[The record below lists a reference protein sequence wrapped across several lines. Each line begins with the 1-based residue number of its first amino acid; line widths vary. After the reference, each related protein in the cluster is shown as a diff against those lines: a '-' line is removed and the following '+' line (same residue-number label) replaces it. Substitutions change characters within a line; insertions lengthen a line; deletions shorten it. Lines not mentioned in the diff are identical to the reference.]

1 MPATQE
7 AKKDPVIVVLQ
18 LTGGNDYLNTVIPY
32 NNPLYRDNRKAVG
45 IPDNQIMHLDK
56 DYGIPHYMA
65 PIKQFWDDGKLAIVH
80 GVGWKE
86 SPRSHF
92 RAMDIWHT
100 CEPIKVGTEGWLGRV
115 AREFD
120 PKKENVVTTVSFG
133 PSLPRALA
141 VPGVPVACVGGPLE
155 NYGFLPR
162 IQGEQRKEILERFAE
177 MYQPAIGT
185 GPVMDYMADT
195 GVDSLKGEDIL
206 KVAPQ
211 KYSSTVEYP
220 DTSIARKLK
229 GIAQVHLADVGT
241 RILYCDHSTF
251 DTHAGQN
258 GTSAGAHPVLWNVVT
273 EGLDAFMK
281 DLREHDHADN
291 VILLMF
297 SEFGRRVRDNGSG
310 TDHGA
315 GGVAFVLGEKVK
327 GGHYGEMPS
336 LEASK
341 LVQGDLD
348 PNIDFRSLYSTILDK
363 WLGLNPSAIV
373 NGTFEQLTFL
383 N

>member
-1 MPATQE
+1 MPATQD

-65 PIKQFWDDGKLAIVH
+65 PIKQFWDDGKLAILH

-155 NYGFLPR
+155 KYGFLPT
-162 IQGEQRKEILERFAE
+162 IQGEQRKQVLERFAP
-177 MYQPAIGT
+177 MYKPAIGT
-185 GPVMDYMADT
+185 GAVMDYMADT
-195 GVDSLKGEDIL
+195 GLDSLKGEDIL

-211 KYSSTVEYP
+211 KYSSTVQYP
-220 DTSIARKLK
+220 EHADRPQ
-229 GIAQVHLADVGT
+229 AQGHRPDASGRSGHPDLLLRPQHLRHACRPEPAATAD
-241 RILYCDHSTF
+241 
-251 DTHAGQN
+251 
-258 GTSAGAHPVLWNVVT
+258 LWTAVT
-273 EGLDAFMK
+273 EGIDAFMK

-336 LEASK
+336 LKPEH
-341 LVQGDLD
+341 LVQGDLN
-348 PNIDFRSLYSTILDK
+348 PNMDFRSVYSTILDK
-363 WLGLNPSAIV
+363 WLKLNPAPIV
-373 NGTFEQLTFL
+373 NGTFEQPAFL